1 MYHVDAGVDS
11 LERDDE
17 VAIGT
22 ILEEGMYGTTFWL
35 KQKPNHLP

>member
-1 MYHVDAGVDS
+1 MYHVDVSLDS

-22 ILEEGMYGTTFWL
+22 ILEEGMYGTTF
-35 KQKPNHLP
+35 

>member
-1 MYHVDAGVDS
+1 MYHVDAGLDS
-11 LERDDE
+11 LERDHE

-22 ILEEGMYGTTFWL
+22 ILEEGMYGTKLWL